1 MRPVVISLSFILF
14 FCLIGC
20 SPSVE
25 DAKPGSPP
33 QAKPADRANEI
44 ISEYIKRDAAP
55 FRKERVR
62 FTIRAEGEPVEIYE
76 LDVWRRQKGTQT
88 ETLSLI
94 VKPEDDAGS
103 GALAIE
109 SDGKPTVNTTYSQS
123 RDEFRETDTGK
134 MFFGGLTAQELLG
147 EWTKYDFKFVGDRD
161 VDGMKAVEI
170 EGKLKDGQTSAIAS
184 NKVVI
189 DTQDHLLLEV
199 HLFDNTGKELR
210 SYNYKDIKSANGR
223 RYVAKTEA
231 VNHVYNSRITIE
243 ILSREYP
250 AAIDDSMFTREK
262 LKASVR
268 K

>member
-1 MRPVVISLSFILF
+1 MKIAFILVLTF
-14 FCLIGC
+14 VSVSLVGC
-20 SPSVE
+20 NSSSQ
-25 DAKPGSPP
+25 APP
-33 QAKPADRANEI
+33 ATTPQSKPADRGNEI
-44 ISEYIKRDAAP
+44 IKEYIKHEEAP

-76 LDVWRRQKGTQT
+76 LDVWRRQAGSKT

-94 VKPEDDAGS
+94 VKPEEDAGS

-109 SDGKPTVNTTYSQS
+109 EEGKPTVNVTYSQS

-147 EWTKYDFKFVGDRD
+147 EWTKYNFKFVADRD

-189 DTQDHLLLEV
+189 DTKDQLLLEV
-199 HLFDNTGKELR
+199 RLFDNTGKELR
-210 SYNYKDIKSANGR
+210 TYSYKDIKTADGR
-223 RYVAKTEA
+223 RYVSKTEA
-231 VNHVYNSRITIE
+231 INHVYNSRITIE

-250 AAIDDSMFTREK
+250 SAIDDSMFSREK